1 MTDASVAQMI
11 ESSWEKIEARITLED
26 AMTSFI
32 NQKLDQCGATICLSA
47 FQLVSQVLD
56 PGGYVRRINKSEDSN
71 LSSVL
76 TNSEGPW
83 VEQNKNVDRQW
94 DYTGTWLNN
103 TDKISE
109 NAKNSAVDWQK
120 YHAVNR
126 ENVFKRFCEPV
137 EYSSNSTKKLQ
148 QNSIL
153 KRYDR
158 AKFELNGAG
167 LKDDPD
173 YSWSPLQTTHEEK
186 DAPMTFRGSNYKLC
200 QAPSHGSL
208 KTRGHE
214 DRVIQRWET
223 KTVKDFGDEKSS
235 TDNIEPYW
243 MFDMRNKKEWSEYQL
258 KGYEYNQKSIVIT
271 PIQKPDMVMEI
282 TYTCPKLYFQKKRI
296 VMVEIDG
303 EDKTYQI
310 DRNEENSTRHDY
322 FKINPAKL
330 ALKLMQSTSVQ
341 AALQPHTY
349 NIRTNFYSY
358 LKQIVDRSLQNT
370 TNFEIPSFQ
379 EILNRLSNSNL
390 QDSGLDDFHQLTRT
404 IHVVWHIF
412 RAHVKVAYLI
422 YMREVHEID
431 IRDGFSESNM
441 NNQLDENMK
450 DHLFFINFTGNNI
463 PDELSFTDKM
473 SESIRKY
480 LENKLMLQSTVKIKV
495 FDMTERDTKGS
506 LIQSKWTDA
515 PIMSTKTS
523 NMKDWTARICSGKI
537 PNLPN
542 EDTTSVPVTYATIQR
557 VNMNKLCEI
566 VKKVASKSF
575 ISYSTSRSISMKGD
589 GIKRREF
596 PDRCYLTRK
605 QQLDRN
611 KWWNR
616 QLGEPIDSDL
626 FQNDEKCK
634 LNELR
639 AHGIALRRHT
649 EDHTSDLIELNFGYE
664 KPNLRKDYRQIP
676 TDIGKCTWDQ
686 VDIRMHYFY
695 KEMENLKQNS
705 KSEDWKTY
713 ADGMWY
719 TEDYILFFRM
729 LQSLQEPSESQ
740 VFIGEKCAF
749 TCEPD
754 WNDNKTHELNIE
766 RAVESTKYR
775 FRLHDFKARKT
786 DILKDQEL
794 INLFWQSKNSIN
806 NTETIKLETFVSIT
820 KEMDLLDSEDLDENS
835 FQLRESIEVLF
846 VKYICTNNIII
857 PIISENPIQKKKSK
871 RGKSRLNIAKKICFG
886 KIEIDDRDDDMKYKV
901 SYVGY
906 DDVHEYFS
914 VSQIIFAFQLYA
926 REKKIEIDKKVDLF
940 FESII
945 KDFGNEIKSSD
956 AQAKFALHKRDD
968 ENDDSLYLQKIQE
981 ALQEFK
987 INDLWEFEN
996 NNVQYSHSIPE
1007 QSPQQDLAYH
1017 IYSILCFFFNC
1028 RDDGACRYRW
1038 EEWLLQYFGAG
1049 CKGGTQSDFHKFEFQ
1064 RASNSTPDYEYY
1076 NQTWF
1081 QMCFFLEHNFRNAI
1095 SALHYKLF
1103 EMDKSVGYFP
1113 DVNNQTGLQTVA
1125 RKVYNR
1131 EKSLLNN
1138 RSSFDG
1144 LGNVSVG
1151 LSFRKYNPR
1160 TNVNLTLRDRIMSQ
1174 LHDELPELD
1183 PTLAT
1188 YVRKFRIPDSELFL
1202 RIIKCPNILALR
1214 ELARQHMSIEP
1225 QKHMR
1230 EVLQFFEPAIQSEIE
1245 VMLKFVQ
1252 TDESVYVNTPEAH
1265 PSKRLILTETQL
1277 LKWMRETVKCT
1288 SFSSSLGMLNNVT
1301 PLQCKY
1307 DMFLNPS
1314 VFHVIKNLFCTQDLL
1329 NFGCQR
1335 PLKFILLQLALVDK
1349 IIASEFIND
1358 CTHANDNLYLALN
1371 KTEVEDVGP
1380 VSLTF
1385 DVTIGNEKK
1394 KVPCVINT
1402 SRRGWPR
1409 RDLNRISKTV
1419 RKRHVRSDTSDTDT
1433 NEDSSD
1439 ETSNSDTN
1447 EERSGEVDTF
1457 EKEIKQLFSEHQILV
1472 DIQQNKHT
1480 VEFEKCDNANTVTD
1494 VHDEMTDDEL
1504 RKWML
1509 LAYARPCVPLK
1520 SEINV
1525 SITQE
1530 SFVRNP
1536 SCKSEYE
1543 DIELHYQEE
1552 TREGKRVLSCCI
1564 HRVEEHVYFERYE
1577 KSYQSEERNDFPL
1590 YVQALLPKHIDRKL
1604 IYIPKECA
1612 VILRKKKWPAF
1623 FTHEVDDQVYKWRP
1637 VFTGLRTWCW
1647 KRLLVKMIFLH
1658 SFGKVLTR
1666 SKTLV
1671 SLYTDKE
1678 DFKNEDII
1686 KVLKESNE
1694 ATLDTFGNLS
1704 SKENWLPKEYK
1715 ERRHKKLQK
1724 KQVVL
1729 ISLHQYKS
1737 RTYEHPSSQE
1747 ICNTLECCKYTS
1759 MQKQLKWMLY
1769 TMENEAHLKTAMSC
1783 RFMRIDRR
1791 LEDDKLTKNAYTIDS
1806 REQFYLYRDCL
1817 YFESEKQHMVVNAN
1831 NSYFVKFPTS
1841 FAIRACRN
1849 EDNDSSNDIFVC
1861 ETKKDS
1867 LKIKFFLTVFDTR
1880 RYNWFKNIHLDTK
1893 EDTEAIQEYKNI
1905 CLSEDRNHAIRTVS
1919 DRFHDGLQWAVN
1931 LENVLE
1937 HQIQALKPGYAFTSL
1952 QDSSTLF
1959 TLPDFYTQT
1968 ITNENLTRIFTT
1980 KKSVSK
1986 SEKEDVDLQRIKEY
2000 AWWLHFRAKS
2010 KFLEFNNATL
2020 TEDAARLFDDNFLAA
2035 IMTNI
2040 TRTLKPS
2047 ASESMKH

>member
-1 MTDASVAQMI
+1 LLNEI
-11 ESSWEKIEARITLED
+11 EK
-26 AMTSFI
+26 
-32 NQKLDQCGATICLSA
+32 GAK
-47 FQLVSQVLD
+47 FVLD
-56 PGGYVRRINKSEDSN
+56 IQDNEN
-71 LSSVL
+71 LPNIL
-76 TNSEGPW
+76 
-83 VEQNKNVDRQW
+83 EQ
-94 DYTGTWLNN
+94 L
-103 TDKISE
+103 
-109 NAKNSAVDWQK
+109 QK
-120 YHAVNR
+120 
-126 ENVFKRFCEPV
+126 FK
-137 EYSSNSTKKLQ
+137 
-148 QNSIL
+148 
-153 KRYDR
+153 
-158 AKFELNGAG
+158 
-167 LKDDPD
+167 
-173 YSWSPLQTTHEEK
+173 
-186 DAPMTFRGSNYKLC
+186 
-200 QAPSHGSL
+200 
-208 KTRGHE
+208 
-214 DRVIQRWET
+214 
-223 KTVKDFGDEKSS
+223 
-235 TDNIEPYW
+235 
-243 MFDMRNKKEWSEYQL
+243 
-258 KGYEYNQKSIVIT
+258 
-271 PIQKPDMVMEI
+271 IQKP
-282 TYTCPKLYFQKKRI
+282 
-296 VMVEIDG
+296 
-303 EDKTYQI
+303 
-310 DRNEENSTRHDY
+310 
-322 FKINPAKL
+322 
-330 ALKLMQSTSVQ
+330 
-341 AALQPHTY
+341 
-349 NIRTNFYSY
+349 
-358 LKQIVDRSLQNT
+358 
-370 TNFEIPSFQ
+370 
-379 EILNRLSNSNL
+379 
-390 QDSGLDDFHQLTRT
+390 
-404 IHVVWHIF
+404 
-412 RAHVKVAYLI
+412 
-422 YMREVHEID
+422 
-431 IRDGFSESNM
+431 
-441 NNQLDENMK
+441 
-450 DHLFFINFTGNNI
+450 
-463 PDELSFTDKM
+463 
-473 SESIRKY
+473 
-480 LENKLMLQSTVKIKV
+480 
-495 FDMTERDTKGS
+495 
-506 LIQSKWTDA
+506 
-515 PIMSTKTS
+515 
-523 NMKDWTARICSGKI
+523 
-537 PNLPN
+537 
-542 EDTTSVPVTYATIQR
+542 
-557 VNMNKLCEI
+557 
-566 VKKVASKSF
+566 
-575 ISYSTSRSISMKGD
+575 
-589 GIKRREF
+589 
-596 PDRCYLTRK
+596 
-605 QQLDRN
+605 
-611 KWWNR
+611 WN
-616 QLGEPIDSDL
+616 
-626 FQNDEKCK
+626 
-634 LNELR
+634 
-639 AHGIALRRHT
+639 
-649 EDHTSDLIELNFGYE
+649 
-664 KPNLRKDYRQIP
+664 
-676 TDIGKCTWDQ
+676 
-686 VDIRMHYFY
+686 
-695 KEMENLKQNS
+695 
-705 KSEDWKTY
+705 
-713 ADGMWY
+713 
-719 TEDYILFFRM
+719 
-729 LQSLQEPSESQ
+729 
-740 VFIGEKCAF
+740 
-749 TCEPD
+749 
-754 WNDNKTHELNIE
+754 
-766 RAVESTKYR
+766 
-775 FRLHDFKARKT
+775 
-786 DILKDQEL
+786 
-794 INLFWQSKNSIN
+794 
-806 NTETIKLETFVSIT
+806 
-820 KEMDLLDSEDLDENS
+820 
-835 FQLRESIEVLF
+835 
-846 VKYICTNNIII
+846 
-857 PIISENPIQKKKSK
+857 
-871 RGKSRLNIAKKICFG
+871 
-886 KIEIDDRDDDMKYKV
+886 
-901 SYVGY
+901 
-906 DDVHEYFS
+906 
-914 VSQIIFAFQLYA
+914 
-926 REKKIEIDKKVDLF
+926 
-940 FESII
+940 
-945 KDFGNEIKSSD
+945 
-956 AQAKFALHKRDD
+956 
-968 ENDDSLYLQKIQE
+968 
-981 ALQEFK
+981 
-987 INDLWEFEN
+987 FEN
-996 NNVQYSHSIPE
+996 NNVKYSYSMPK
-1007 QSPQQDLAYH
+1007 QSPQEDLAYH

-1038 EEWLLQYFGAG
+1038 EEWLLEYFGAG
-1049 CKGGTQSDFHKFEFQ
+1049 CKYGTQSDFHKFEFQ
-1064 RASNSTPDYEYY
+1064 KASTSTRDYEYY

-1103 EMDKSVGYFP
+1103 DMDKSVGYFP
-1113 DVNNQTGLQTVA
+1113 DVHNLTGLQTVA

-1131 EKSLLNN
+1131 EKRLLNN

-1144 LGNVSVG
+1144 LGNVSAG

-1277 LKWMRETVKCT
+1277 LKWMRETVQCT

-1314 VFHVIKNLFCTQDLL
+1314 AFHVIKNLFCTQDLL

-1385 DVTIGNEKK
+1385 YVTIGSENK

-1419 RKRHVRSDTSDTDT
+1419 KKDK
-1433 NEDSSD
+1433 
-1439 ETSNSDTN
+1439 TSNSDTN
-1447 EERSGEVDTF
+1447 EERIGEVDTF
-1457 EKEIKQLFSEHQILV
+1457 EKKIQQLFSKHQILV

-1480 VEFEKCDNANTVTD
+1480 VEFEKCDNTNTVTD

-1536 SCKSEYE
+1536 LCKSEYE

-1671 SLYTDKE
+1671 SLYTGNK

-1686 KVLKESNE
+1686 KVLKESNK

-1715 ERRHKKLQK
+1715 ERHHKKLQK

-1737 RTYEHPSSQE
+1737 RTCEHPSSQR

-1759 MQKQLKWMLY
+1759 MQKQLKWMSY
-1769 TMENEAHLKTAMSC
+1769 MSENEAHLKTAMSC

-1841 FAIRACRN
+1841 FAIRAYRN
-1849 EDNDSSNDIFVC
+1849 EENDSSNDIFVY

-1867 LKIKFFLTVFDTR
+1867 LKIEFFLTVFDTR

-1893 EDTEAIQEYKNI
+1893 EDTEAIQDYKHI
-1905 CLSEDRNHAIRTVS
+1905 WLSKDCNHAIRTVS

-1931 LENVLE
+1931 LGNVLE
-1937 HQIQALKPGYAFTSL
+1937 HQIQALKPGYAVTSL

-1968 ITNENLTRIFTT
+1968 ITNENLTQIFTT
-1980 KKSVSK
+1980 KKSVLK

-2020 TEDAARLFDDNFLAA
+2020 TEDAARLFADNFLAE

>member
-11 ESSWEKIEARITLED
+11 ESSWEKIESRITLED

-47 FQLVSQVLD
+47 FELVSQALD
-56 PGGYVRRINKSEDSN
+56 PGGFVRRINKSEDSN

-94 DYTGTWLNN
+94 DYTGTWLSNI
-103 TDKISE
+103 DKISE
-109 NAKNSAVDWQK
+109 NAQHSDVDWQK
-120 YHAVNR
+120 YYAVNS
-126 ENVFKRFCEPV
+126 EDVFKRFCEPV
-137 EYSSNSTKKLQ
+137 EYTFSNKKKIQ
-148 QNSIL
+148 RDSIL

-158 AKFELNGAG
+158 AQFDMNGAG
-167 LKDDPD
+167 LKEDPD
-173 YSWSPLQTTHEEK
+173 YSWSPLKTMDKEHNARSNFT
-186 DAPMTFRGSNYKLC
+186 GSNYKLC
-200 QAPSHGSL
+200 KAPSHGSL
-208 KTRGHE
+208 KTRGYD

-223 KTVKDFGDEKSS
+223 KTVKDFNDDKHS

-258 KGYEYNQKSIVIT
+258 KGYEYNQKSTFIT

-282 TYTCPKLYFQKKRI
+282 TYTCPKLYFQKKII

-310 DRNEENSTRHDY
+310 ERTNENSTRHDY

-341 AALQPHTY
+341 AVLQPHTY

-379 EILNRLSNSNL
+379 DILNRLTKSNL
-390 QDSGLDDFHQLTRT
+390 EDSGLDDFHQLTRT
-404 IHVVWHIF
+404 IHIIWHLF
-412 RAHVKVAYLI
+412 RAHVKVAFLI

-431 IRDGFSESNM
+431 IRDGLSA
-441 NNQLDENMK
+441 NNTNDQLNDNMK
-450 DHLFFINFTGNNI
+450 DHFFFINFTGNNI

-473 SESIRKY
+473 SKSIRKY

-495 FDMTERDTKGS
+495 FDMTEGNTQGS

-515 PIMSTKTS
+515 PIMSTKNS
-523 NMKDWTARICSGKI
+523 NMKDWKARICSGKI

-566 VKKVASKSF
+566 VKKAASKSF
-575 ISYSTSRSISMKGD
+575 ISYSTSRLISMKRD
-589 GIKRREF
+589 GIKRRDF

-616 QLGEPIDSDL
+616 QLGEPIDSNL
-626 FQNDEKCK
+626 FTNDEKCK

-639 AHGIALRRHT
+639 PHGIALRRHT

-664 KPNLRKDYRQIP
+664 KPNLKKDYRQMP
-676 TDIGKCTWDQ
+676 TDISNCTWDQ

-695 KEMENLKQNS
+695 NEMEDLKIKSN
-705 KSEDWKTY
+705 SEDWKKY

-729 LQSLQEPSESQ
+729 LQSLQENFEIHS
-740 VFIGEKCAF
+740 FTGKNCAF

-754 WNDNKTHELNIE
+754 WNDNENLEINMK

-775 FRLHDFKARKT
+775 FRLHNFKARET
-786 DILKDQEL
+786 DILKNKDL
-794 INLFWQSKNSIN
+794 INLFWQSKQSSN
-806 NTETIKLETFVSIT
+806 NIEKIEIKNFVHLTEV
-820 KEMDLLDSEDLDENS
+820 MDLLYSEDLDQNLFE
-835 FQLRESIEVLF
+835 LRKSIESVF
-846 VKYICTNNIII
+846 VEYIRSNNILI
-857 PIISENPIQKKKSK
+857 PIISDDTNPKQ
-871 RGKSRLNIAKKICFG
+871 KSRKSRSKTNRAKKFCLG
-886 KIEIDDRDDDMKYKV
+886 KIELDDCDGDMKYKV

-906 DDVHEYFS
+906 DKNFNYFS
-914 VSQIIFAFQLYA
+914 VSEIISAFQLYA
-926 REKKIEIDKKVDLF
+926 REKKLVIDNEVDLF
-940 FESII
+940 FESLIE
-945 KDFGNEIKSSD
+945 DFENEFQQDETNTVFDLKKND
-956 AQAKFALHKRDD
+956 RDD
-968 ENDDSLYLQKIQE
+968 VDESYLNNIHQELENFRIITNWNFQ
-981 ALQEFK
+981 
-987 INDLWEFEN
+987 NEN
-996 NNVQYSHSIPE
+996 VKYCHSMPE

-1038 EEWLLQYFGAG
+1038 EEWLLEYFGAG

-1064 RASNSTPDYEYY
+1064 KVSNSTPDYEYY

-1103 EMDKSVGYFP
+1103 EMDNSVGYFP
-1113 DVNNQTGLQTVA
+1113 DVNNQPGLQTIA

-1131 EKSLLNN
+1131 ENRLLNN

-1160 TNVNLTLRDRIMSQ
+1160 TKVNLTLRDRIMSQ
-1174 LHDELPELD
+1174 LDDELPELD

-1277 LKWMRETVKCT
+1277 LKWMRDIVNCS

-1307 DMFLNPS
+1307 DMFFNPS

-1335 PLKFILLQLALVDK
+1335 PLKFILLQLALVNK
-1349 IIASEFIND
+1349 IIRCESIND
-1358 CTHANDNLYLALN
+1358 CLHANDSLYLALK
-1371 KTEVEDVGP
+1371 KTEVENVVP

-1385 DVTIGNEKK
+1385 NVNIQDEEN
-1394 KVPCVINT
+1394 KVPCTINT

-1409 RDLNRISKTV
+1409 RDLNRISKIV
-1419 RKRHVRSDTSDTDT
+1419 IKRNVLRDNSDTDK
-1433 NEDSSD
+1433 DD
-1439 ETSNSDTN
+1439 DRYDKTSNSDTD
-1447 EERSGEVDTF
+1447 EESDKPHTLET
-1457 EKEIKQLFSEHQILV
+1457 EIMELFNTHQISV
-1472 DIQQNKHT
+1472 EIQHNKNT
-1480 VEFEKCDNANTVTD
+1480 VEFEKCDDANTVSD
-1494 VHDEMTDDEL
+1494 VHDEMTDEEL

-1509 LAYARPCVPLK
+1509 LAYARPCVTLK

-1525 SITQE
+1525 SVTQE

-1536 SCKSEYE
+1536 SCKSECE
-1543 DIELHYQEE
+1543 DIELYYQEE
-1552 TREGKRVLSCCI
+1552 TREGKRVLVCCI
-1564 HRVEEHVYFERYE
+1564 HRVEEHIYFERYE

-1590 YVQALLPKHIDRKL
+1590 YVQALLPQHIDRKL

-1612 VILRKKKWPAF
+1612 VILRKKKWPLF
-1623 FTHEVDDQVYKWRP
+1623 FTHEVDGQVYKWRP

-1666 SKTLV
+1666 TKTLV
-1671 SLYTDKE
+1671 SLYTDEK
-1678 DFKNEDII
+1678 DLKNKDIL
-1686 KVLKESNE
+1686 KVLKKSNE
-1694 ATLDTFGNLS
+1694 ATLETFGNLN

-1715 ERRHKKLQK
+1715 ERHHKKLQK
-1724 KQVVL
+1724 EQVVL
-1729 ISLHQYKS
+1729 LSLHKYKS
-1737 RTYEHPSSQE
+1737 RTYKDPYSQT
-1747 ICNTLECCKYTS
+1747 IRNVLECCKYTT

-1769 TMENEAHLKTAMSC
+1769 ATENMAHLKTAMSC

-1791 LEDDKLTKNAYTIDS
+1791 LEDDELTKNAYTIAPH
-1806 REQFYLYRDCL
+1806 EQFYVYRDCL

-1841 FAIRACRN
+1841 FAIRAYRN
-1849 EDNDSSNDIFVC
+1849 ENDKSSMNIFVC
-1861 ETKKDS
+1861 ETKNDS
-1867 LKIKFFLTVFDTR
+1867 LKIKFFLTAFDTR
-1880 RYNWFKNIHLDTK
+1880 RYNWFKNTPLDTK
-1893 EDTEAIQEYKNI
+1893 EDTEVIQNYKKI
-1905 CLSEDRNHAIRTVS
+1905 SLDMHGDHAIRTVS
-1919 DRFHDGLQWAVN
+1919 DQFHDGLQWAVN
-1931 LENVLE
+1931 LENDLQS
-1937 HQIQALKPGYAFTSL
+1937 QIQALEPGYAITSL
-1952 QDSSTLF
+1952 EDSSTLF
-1959 TLPDFYTQT
+1959 TLPDFYMDA
-1968 ITNENLTRIFTT
+1968 IEHANLRHIFTT
-1980 KKSVSK
+1980 RINVSK
-1986 SEKEDVDLQRIKEY
+1986 SETEEVDLQTINKY
-2000 AWWLHFRAKS
+2000 TWWLHFRAKS
-2010 KFLEFNNATL
+2010 KFLVFEKSTL
-2020 TEDAARLFDDNFLAA
+2020 TEAPARVFDDEFLAA
-2035 IMTNI
+2035 IMKDV
-2040 TRTLKPS
+2040 TRTLQPS